1 MANDF
6 LKSMIFIRHSSS
18 GIHRAVYFRLVNDV
32 FKGLACMYY
41 EKLCWSFVKGS
52 LGGGG
57 ILIK

>member
-1 MANDF
+1 
-6 LKSMIFIRHSSS
+6 MIFIRHSSS
-18 GIHRAVYFRLVNDV
+18 GIHRAVDFRLVNDV

-52 LGGGG
+52 LEGGGG